1 MLLFIQSVFVYGLII
16 LAMMH
21 AGKYAYE
28 HQYPDGFLGND
39 IYAKEKTSFLDIIT
53 KSHFVIPILVFC
65 LFAALRFNVGV
76 DCESYR
82 DDFYDMLLKGK
93 TDRESYEMGYLLTI
107 KFSLLFTN
115 TSYLFFAIL
124 SFFQISLLYY
134 AMRKESY
141 LLIFYGLVMIST
153 GFFISLMNGVRQNI
167 AATAFVAMVPLF
179 LNKKY
184 WIYLLPAVFAAML
197 FHKSAILIIPFGFA
211 AYFLKDKMLN
221 RNVQLVILILCVIFM
236 GKLENSIFK
245 NIFEYGTLFGY
256 DERQIEGYSELE
268 KININFGFRSF
279 ILLFNYIIVILY
291 STKMK
296 EFYKSEKFRF
306 IYGIFFI
313 GICLFHL
320 FYTNFTIKRILFYST
335 VFDAIIISYLLFY
348 LWFNKNKTNNA
359 VFAIIIASLTL
370 HIGFILFQ
378 ATQLYPLECSL
389 YKFNF

>member
-1 MLLFIQSVFVYGLII
+1 MLLFIQSIFVYGFMI

-53 KSHFVIPILVFC
+53 KSHFIIPILVFC

-82 DDFYDMLLKGK
+82 DDFYDMLQKGK
-93 TDRESYEMGYLLTI
+93 TDREGYEIGYLLTI

-221 RNVQLVILILCVIFM
+221 RNVQLVILILCVILM
-236 GKLENSIFK
+236 GKLDNSILK
-245 NIFEYGTLFGY
+245 NIFEYGSLAGY
-256 DERQIEGYSELE
+256 NEHQIEGYSELE
-268 KININFGFRSF
+268 KMDINFGFRSF

-291 STKMK
+291 STKMN

-313 GICLFHL
+313 GICLNHL

-378 ATQLYPLECSL
+378 ATQLYPLESSL

>member
-1 MLLFIQSVFVYGLII
+1 MLLFIQSIFVYGFMI

-53 KSHFVIPILVFC
+53 KSHFIIPILVFC

-82 DDFYDMLLKGK
+82 DDFYDMLQKGK
-93 TDRESYEMGYLLTI
+93 TDREGYEIGYLLTI

-124 SFFQISLLYY
+124 SFLQISFIYY
-134 AMRKESY
+134 SMRKESY
-141 LLIFYGLVMIST
+141 LLIFYGLAMFFS
-153 GFFISLMNGVRQNI
+153 GYFFIMMNGVRQCI
-167 AATAFVAMVPLF
+167 AASAFVAMVPLF
-179 LNKKY
+179 LNKKD

-236 GKLENSIFK
+236 GKLENSFFK

-268 KININFGFRSF
+268 KMNINFGFRSF

-291 STKMK
+291 STKMN

-313 GICLFHL
+313 DICLFHL
-320 FYTNFTIKRILFYST
+320 FYTNFTIKRILYYST

-370 HIGFILFQ
+370 PIGFILFQ
-378 ATQLYPLECSL
+378 ATQLYPLEASL

>member
-1 MLLFIQSVFVYGLII
+1 MLLFIQSIFVYGLII

-53 KSHFVIPILVFC
+53 KSHFIIPILVFC
-65 LFAALRFNVGV
+65 LFAALRFNVGA

-82 DDFYDMLLKGK
+82 NDFYDMLQKGK
-93 TDRESYEMGYLLTI
+93 TDRESYEIGYLLTI

-197 FHKSAILIIPFGFA
+197 FHKSAFLIIPFGFA

-268 KININFGFRSF
+268 KMNINFGFRSF

-291 STKMK
+291 STKMN

-313 GICLFHL
+313 GICLNHL

-378 ATQLYPLECSL
+378 ATQLYPLESSL